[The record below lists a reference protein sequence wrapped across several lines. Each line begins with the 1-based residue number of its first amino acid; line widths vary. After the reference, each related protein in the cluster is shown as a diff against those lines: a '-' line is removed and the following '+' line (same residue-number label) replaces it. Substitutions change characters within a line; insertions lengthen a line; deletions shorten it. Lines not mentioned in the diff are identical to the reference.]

1 MTYGRLDFG
10 CLTSVLDFILTDEA
24 TVLAFSRHGHLPANL
39 PLRARQVLS
48 GDDC

>member
-10 CLTSVLDFILTDEA
+10 CLTSVLDFILAVEP
-24 TVLAFSRHGHLPANL
+24 TVLAFANHCHLPANL